1 MLSIVFGAWA
11 AAGAL
16 SIWATVARPLLG
28 ALPVSVPAWAAIA
41 ATDSDLDAAASDRNL
56 GEPNRRDVV
65 GRWSEGGLLSLG
77 GRRGAVGRIG
87 TFYRD
92 ERKGCSQQKTEEAE
106 P

>member
-1 MLSIVFGAWA
+1 MLSIVFGARA

-16 SIWATVARPLLG
+16 SIRATVARPLLG
-28 ALPVSVPAWAAIA
+28 ALPVSVPARAAIA
-41 ATDSDLDAAASDRNL
+41 ATNPDLEAAASDRNL

-65 GRWSEGGLLSLG
+65 ARWSEGGLLSLG